1 MKKKGLFMGKIFNID
16 GPLVSFLS
24 KVADLVWLNIIFIVF
39 SLPIVTIG
47 ASTTAMY
54 YVAMKMAKNEE
65 GYIFRD
71 FFKAFKSNFKQSSII
86 WLISATIGV
95 VLLVNFR
102 ILASWDSVV
111 SKVLI
116 CIICVIAIM
125 LIFMSL
131 YVYPLLA
138 RFENTVSVTMT
149 NALLISLAQFPKTLL
164 MIAFSVVPTA
174 LVIFS
179 AAWIPLIVLGAF
191 SIVAYTNSSFMVTIF
206 KKFEQSE
213 TEEDVE
219 HPDKKED

>member
-1 MKKKGLFMGKIFNID
+1 MGKIFNID

>member
-1 MKKKGLFMGKIFNID
+1 MGKIFNID
-16 GPLVSFLS
+16 GPLVSFLG

>member
-1 MKKKGLFMGKIFNID
+1 MGKIFNID
-16 GPLVSFLS
+16 GPLVSFLG

-95 VLLVNFR
+95 VLMVNFR

-111 SKVLI
+111 SKALI

-138 RFENTVSVTMT
+138 RFENTVPVTMT

-191 SIVAYTNSSFMVTIF
+191 SLVAYTNSSFMVTIF
-206 KKFEQSE
+206 KKFEQPE

-219 HPDKKED
+219 HPDKKEDKNSEK